1 MSTDSAPLSLDV
13 LWGSETIRV
22 TNVPRR
28 LPHDSTEDHART
40 VADAGRAN
48 PGVWLPD
55 GAWEA
60 IARATTRPDALAVQL
75 RPTPDEP
82 SGLLMVENVEG
93 ATLRS
98 IVTRVLLSELFPGPQ
113 PRTGMEVSEVADPQ
127 VHGIVHDGRPG
138 AIVQYRYQDIAH
150 LRNHVWQTIHA
161 TLSLNSY
168 ATSILTR
175 SVTRNLITHPVEIAF
190 EDGTESL
197 HVLAVRD
204 GITRLASAWAVLAG
218 EGADPADA
226 ATLARDALLGDAIT
240 GAPGDG
246 RLGQRLAENR
256 ARWRQK
262 LREEFDTEMSGAA
275 PGLRAAQIAQ
285 SYVVP
290 AQIAVGVEGHSGRAL
305 SPEDLFDD
313 AIRSVLASV
322 HVEFKQW
329 DPAAQNVEVI
339 TRALKRIIQQ
349 DDPRWNTADLQA
361 VYGLAVGRIPVAEL
375 PAVFGGAQSPPATA
389 LWRAVYLVSA
399 LTQPDLLDLL
409 KDQAKAIK
417 GGQRMSMKGFGELLG
432 PIIDLPWRAKK
443 KLVTKQAR
451 NAWNNGGVLSKDVTQ
466 SWEPVPT
473 EDFTTLIE
481 PAMNGDDDARCTL
494 AVAGGVALIAD
505 KLLTR
510 NVGSSLGARKE
521 KGGVP
526 FRADVHKV
534 VEGLS
539 RPDNELGLWTLA
551 LAANAF
557 RSDGLPQNSVPKLS
571 LTGRDPASSEEPPY
585 VYFKVDL
592 DAEDRIA
599 RDDDGVPVPLYEW
612 DVVAAS
618 DPDRAASTALA
629 KAPAAAPPVTAPPV
643 TTPSATDGDTP
654 PGAEAGPED
663 ATAPATVSGGA
674 SGAED
679 SGAPLFR
686 YGADGAGDPYAL
698 PLPGPREAD
707 VPAPPSQRA
716 AAHRKSLRLGV
727 QAARDALDHL
737 HLLEP
742 EVGGHTPIVPV
753 DQLNDLHKL
762 LVGILTDVENLR
774 RRVAEDQALEGGE
787 AEEARA
793 EDLAD
798 VEA

>member
-1 MSTDSAPLSLDV
+1 M
-13 LWGSETIRV
+13 I
-22 TNVPRR
+22 
-28 LPHDSTEDHART
+28 
-40 VADAGRAN
+40 
-48 PGVWLPD
+48 
-55 GAWEA
+55 
-60 IARATTRPDALAVQL
+60 
-75 RPTPDEP
+75 
-82 SGLLMVENVEG
+82 ENVEG

-98 IVTRVLLSELFPGPQ
+98 VVTRVLLSELFPGPQ
-113 PRTGMEVSEVADPQ
+113 PRTGMEVSEVPDPQ
-127 VHGIVHDGRPG
+127 VHGVLHDGRPG
-138 AIVQYRYQDIAH
+138 AMVQYRYQDVAH
-150 LRNHVWQTIHA
+150 LRNHVWQTIYA
-161 TLSLNSY
+161 TLSLNTY

-175 SVTRNLITHPVEIAF
+175 SVTRNLITHPVEITF
-190 EDGTESL
+190 EDGTEPL
-197 HVLAVRD
+197 HVLVVRD
-204 GITRLASAWAVLAG
+204 GITRLASAWSVLAG
-218 EGADPADA
+218 EGADPAEA
-226 ATLARDALLGDAIT
+226 ASLARDALLGEAATD
-240 GAPGDG
+240 APGEG
-246 RLGQRLAENR
+246 GLGQRFAENR
-256 ARWRQK
+256 AHWRQK
-262 LREEFDTEMSGAA
+262 LREEFDTEMSSAA
-275 PGLRAAQIAQ
+275 PGRRAAQIAQ

-290 AQIAVGVEGHSGRAL
+290 AQIAVGVEGHEGRAL
-305 SPEDLFDD
+305 SPEDIFDD

-361 VYGLAVGRIPVAEL
+361 VYGLAVGRIPVTEL
-375 PAVFGGAQSPPATA
+375 PEAFGGAQSPPATA

-466 SWEPVPT
+466 NWEPVPT

-481 PAMNGDDDARCTL
+481 PAMNGDDNARCTL

-534 VEGLS
+534 IEGLS
-539 RPDNELGLWTLA
+539 RPENELGLWTLA
-551 LAANAF
+551 LAANTF

-571 LTGRDPASSEEPPY
+571 LTGKDPASSEESPY

-592 DAEDRIA
+592 DAEDHIA
-599 RDDDGVPVPLYEW
+599 RDDDDVPVPLYEW

-618 DPDRAASTALA
+618 DPDRAASTVPVKVPAQALV
-629 KAPAAAPPVTAPPV
+629 APTPL
-643 TTPSATDGDTP
+643 TTPPPNGDTP
-654 PGAEAGPED
+654 STGEAESGD
-663 ATAPATVSGGA
+663 RTALTPMSEE
-674 SGAED
+674 SSSAED
-679 SGAPLFR
+679 VEGAGAPLFR
-686 YGADGAGDPYAL
+686 YGAVDAGDPYAL
-698 PLPGPREAD
+698 PLPSPRAAETQ
-707 VPAPPSQRA
+707 APPSQRA
-716 AAHRKSLRLGV
+716 AAHRKALRLGV

-737 HLLEP
+737 HVLEP

-753 DQLNDLHKL
+753 DQLNDLHQL

-774 RRVAEDQALEGGE
+774 RRVAEERMQEDGEGE

-793 EDLAD
+793 EDVKA
-798 VEA
+798 

>member
-1 MSTDSAPLSLDV
+1 MSSDFSTVSLDV
-13 LWGSETIRV
+13 SWGSENVHV

-28 LPHDSTEDHART
+28 LPPDSTQAHVRT
-40 VADAGRAN
+40 VTEAGQAN
-48 PGVWLPD
+48 PSVRLPD

-60 IARATTRPDALAVQL
+60 IARATPRPDALAVQL

-98 IVTRVLLSELFPGPQ
+98 VVTRVLLSELFPGPQ
-113 PRTGMEVSEVADPQ
+113 PRTGMEVSEIADPQ
-127 VHGIVHDGRPG
+127 VHGIVHDGRPD
-138 AIVQYRYQDIAH
+138 AIVQYRYRDINH
-150 LRNHVWQTIHA
+150 LRDHVWQTIHA
-161 TLSLNSY
+161 TLCLNSY

-190 EDGTESL
+190 EDGTESF

-218 EGADPADA
+218 EDADPAETA
-226 ATLARDALLGDAIT
+226 SLARDVLLGEAVT
-240 GAPGDG
+240 CAPGEKG
-246 RLGQRLAENR
+246 LGQRLAESR

-262 LREEFDTEMSGAA
+262 LREKFDTEMSSAA
-275 PGLRAAQIAQ
+275 PGIRAAQIAQ
-285 SYVVP
+285 SYIVP
-290 AQIAVGVEGHSGRAL
+290 AQIAVGVEGHEGQVL
-305 SPEDLFDD
+305 SPEDIFDD
-313 AIRSVLASV
+313 AIRSVLASI

-329 DPAAQNVEVI
+329 EPAAQNVEVI

-349 DDPRWNTADLQA
+349 DDPRWSTAELQA
-361 VYGLAVGRIPVAEL
+361 VYGLAVGRIPVTEL
-375 PAVFGGAQSPPATA
+375 PQVFGGAQSPPATA
-389 LWRAVYLVSA
+389 LWRAVYLVNA

-409 KDQAKAIK
+409 KEQAKTIK
-417 GGQRMSMKGFGELLG
+417 GDRRMSVKGLSGLLG

-451 NAWNNGGVLSKDVTQ
+451 NAWNNGGVLSEDVTKG
-466 SWEPVPT
+466 WKPVPT
-473 EDFTTLIE
+473 EDFTTLIK
-481 PAMNGDDDARCTL
+481 PAMNGDNDARCTL

-510 NVGSSLGARKE
+510 NVGSSLGVRKE

-534 VEGLS
+534 IEGLS

-551 LAANAF
+551 LAANTF
-557 RSDGLPQNSVPKLS
+557 RSDSLPQNSVPKQS
-571 LTGRDPASSEEPPY
+571 LTGKDPASSEESPY

-592 DAEDRIA
+592 DAEDHIA
-599 RDDDGVPVPLYEW
+599 RDNDGVPVPLYEW

-618 DPDRAASTALA
+618 DPERAARM
-629 KAPAAAPPVTAPPV
+629 APAKTSAALTTTSVPLTAP
-643 TTPSATDGDTP
+643 SAPNGDTP
-654 PGAEAGPED
+654 PPEEAGAKNGTPL
-663 ATAPATVSGGA
+663 TGA
-674 SGAED
+674 SEKPSGTEGA
-679 SGAPLFR
+679 GAPLFQ
-686 YGADGAGDPYAL
+686 YGTETQDAL
-698 PLPGPREAD
+698 PLPNPREKET
-707 VPAPPSQRA
+707 PAPPSQRA
-716 AAHRKSLRLGV
+716 AAHRKALRLGV

-737 HLLEP
+737 HELEP

-753 DQLNDLHKL
+753 DQLNDLHQL

-774 RRVAEDQALEGGE
+774 RRVTEQQAQEDGEEE
-787 AEEARA
+787 AEEA
-793 EDLAD
+793 
-798 VEA
+798 